1 MTDISAANS
10 KRESLASSWE
20 PGLPT
25 AAPST
30 SVSPYPSV
38 SGLYAHG
45 GPAAPGPPPLQS
57 PYSSFTQPV
66 SSSSSAS
73 SPYGQPQ
80 GLPQGYPYHSLESF
94 SGQHLGYPL
103 APQAHH
109 PYHHQGQ
116 PYPGLPPPQSYMT
129 HPYHH
134 HPHHHLYSQPTLS
147 QPQPGP
153 SQSPGLAYPL
163 PAHGQQVGELQSP
176 PQHLPA
182 TAGQP
187 PPQSSYPPVN
197 YSTPPVTTSAAPT
210 ISTYIPPY
218 EAQNE
223 RQDRTDNPTPQHH
236 QIQRPTPYLPT
247 VTTDSRE
254 TIPSIGIAVPQTPTT
269 AAPIS
274 FHHHLPPPP
283 QQSQSSP
290 APPSPSG
297 GGAPH
302 PDLEHDLPAELLQQ
316 GWRKFW
322 SKRENRL
329 YFWNKASGESL
340 WEMPPLRPNQYDPI
354 SDPLGIQQAP
364 HGQPAGAVKRRAS
377 DEGIGSPLAKRFI
390 LTGPWDLEVP
400 TNAVVFER
408 SPLSWPHPHPEIEA
422 YRATLVT
429 KLRQAYQEMC
439 HSREAIDAPRDSFNR
454 WLLERKVVDTG
465 ADPYFPSVCQ
475 PEVSQSMYKEIMNDL
490 PMKLERP
497 KFTGDARKQ
506 LSKYAEAAKKMIE
519 TRNVSSESRKIV
531 KWNVEDTFQWL
542 RRTVGATYDDFQ
554 ERLAHLKRQCQPHL
568 TEAARSSIEGIC
580 VKMNNLS
587 AEYAKK
593 IRDRHNELL
602 KENGL
607 ADLEPNVNL
616 PHPRKVWCY
625 PVLFALPCPRLPPVE
640 FLQDKDQTVLRFKGD
655 AVRINNLHFQK
666 LEQLY
671 RYNCFEDRKFEWFLP
686 RVWCLLKRYQ
696 SFMGIQTSNEGQST
710 QGALPLTVFEALYK
724 HFGVTFECFASPLNC
739 YFRQFASAFPDT
751 DGYFGSRGP
760 ILEFKP
766 VSGSFEANPPFC
778 EELMDSMV
786 THFERL
792 LSDSSEP
799 LSFVVFIPE
808 WREPAPPVLKR
819 LEESSWKRRQVV
831 VPTFEHEYRHGYQH
845 IVAKPEVNVRAAHGT
860 VIVWLQNEAGH
871 QKWGPTDERVDA
883 LLEAYRPGRERERD
897 RQELLSPPRPN
908 QPHDGPSAT
917 LLANG
922 NSMMTGMKP

>member
-1 MTDISAANS
+1 
-10 KRESLASSWE
+10 
-20 PGLPT
+20 
-25 AAPST
+25 
-30 SVSPYPSV
+30 
-38 SGLYAHG
+38 
-45 GPAAPGPPPLQS
+45 
-57 PYSSFTQPV
+57 
-66 SSSSSAS
+66 
-73 SPYGQPQ
+73 
-80 GLPQGYPYHSLESF
+80 
-94 SGQHLGYPL
+94 
-103 APQAHH
+103 
-109 PYHHQGQ
+109 
-116 PYPGLPPPQSYMT
+116 
-129 HPYHH
+129 
-134 HPHHHLYSQPTLS
+134 
-147 QPQPGP
+147 
-153 SQSPGLAYPL
+153 
-163 PAHGQQVGELQSP
+163 
-176 PQHLPA
+176 
-182 TAGQP
+182 
-187 PPQSSYPPVN
+187 
-197 YSTPPVTTSAAPT
+197 
-210 ISTYIPPY
+210 
-218 EAQNE
+218 
-223 RQDRTDNPTPQHH
+223 
-236 QIQRPTPYLPT
+236 
-247 VTTDSRE
+247 
-254 TIPSIGIAVPQTPTT
+254 
-269 AAPIS
+269 
-274 FHHHLPPPP
+274 
-283 QQSQSSP
+283 
-290 APPSPSG
+290 
-297 GGAPH
+297 
-302 PDLEHDLPAELLQQ
+302 
-316 GWRKFW
+316 
-322 SKRENRL
+322 
-329 YFWNKASGESL
+329 
-340 WEMPPLRPNQYDPI
+340 
-354 SDPLGIQQAP
+354 
-364 HGQPAGAVKRRAS
+364 
-377 DEGIGSPLAKRFI
+377 
-390 LTGPWDLEVP
+390 
-400 TNAVVFER
+400 
-408 SPLSWPHPHPEIEA
+408 
-422 YRATLVT
+422 
-429 KLRQAYQEMC
+429 
-439 HSREAIDAPRDSFNR
+439 
-454 WLLERKVVDTG
+454 
-465 ADPYFPSVCQ
+465 
-475 PEVSQSMYKEIMNDL
+475 MYKEIMNDL

-568 TEAARSSIEGIC
+568 TEAARSSVEGIC

-686 RVWCLLKRYQ
+686 RVWSLLKRYQ
-696 SFMGIQTSNEGQST
+696 SFMGVQTSNEGQGT

-760 ILEFKP
+760 VLEFKP

-792 LSDSSEP
+792 LSESSEP

-897 RQELLSPPRPN
+897 KQELLSPPRPN

-922 NSMMTGMKP
+922 NSMMPGMKP